1 MSEMGKLIFYIFILS
16 LVLIG
21 VAYYAGVQT
30 DATAFS
36 GAFNSG
42 IQTLTGRNGQG
53 NFAAYPTG
61 FQRVG

>member
-1 MSEMGKLIFYIFILS
+1 MSDMGKLVLYIFILS

-30 DATAFS
+30 DAGALS

-42 IQTLTGRNGQG
+42 IQTLTGRNSNNQ
-53 NFAAYPTG
+53 FAAYPSG
-61 FQRVG
+61 FSKVG